1 MERPGSGPNSGLRM
15 AIGIED
21 RVRISPST
29 WPSKA
34 DVPPGDL
41 RQYAPT
47 GLGLAAPMVVRPW
60 DNLED
65 VLGRGDAYGATR
77 RTGDPILDAPTNDA
91 TGGVVYFDSNVEP
104 QQLSAVLSL
113 LEVRDA
119 LTTYAVYAMEST
131 DPPKDRYLAQIRIVD
146 FGGMNLFGAI
156 PDPGDVL
163 WQQPIDVGALI
174 AAFIAAQKSIWGD
187 GMSAALAGTLN
198 GDGDWA
204 REKLAFGFMVEN
216 AYNGVYR
223 LWSRPWLVTK

>member
-1 MERPGSGPNSGLRM
+1 M

-34 DVPPGDL
+34 DMPPGDL

-47 GLGLAAPMVVRPW
+47 GLGLAAPLVVRPW

-65 VLGRGDAYGATR
+65 VLGRGDAYGVTQ
-77 RTGDPILDAPTNDA
+77 RTGDPILDAPINDA
-91 TGGVVYFDSNVEP
+91 TGGVIYFDSSIEP
-104 QQLSAVLSL
+104 QRLSTVLSL
-113 LEVRDA
+113 LDVRSA
-119 LTTYAVYAMEST
+119 VTGYAVYAAESA
-131 DPPKDRYLAQIRIVD
+131 DSAKDRYLAQIRIVD
-146 FGGMNLFGAI
+146 FRAMNLFGAV
-156 PDPGDVL
+156 PDPGDAP
-163 WQQPIDVGALI
+163 WQQPIDIAGLI

-187 GMSAALAGTLN
+187 GMSSALAGTLN